1 MNKQV
6 FITTLH
12 TKLLMNRLFFSF
24 LVSFLIT
31 IPSFSQTPLKP
42 NAAEIYE
49 SIEELNFLGS
59 VLYLAAHPDDENTR
73 LISYFANNVH
83 ARTAYLSITRGDGG
97 QNLIG
102 PEIRELL
109 GVIRTN
115 ELLKARATDGGEQF
129 FTRANDFGYSKH
141 PDETL
146 KIWDKEEVLKDVV
159 KIIREF
165 QPDVIINRFDAK
177 SAGRTHGHH
186 TSSAILSLEAFDL
199 AADPNYESYN
209 LKAWTTQ
216 RVFFNTHWW
225 FYGSREEFEKV
236 DKSGML
242 SFDTGV
248 YYPSL
253 GLSNSE
259 ISSLS
264 RSMHKSQGF
273 GSTGSR
279 GSDKEYIELLK
290 GKMPS
295 DQQNIFEGVD
305 TSWSRITGGEAIG
318 KILQKV
324 QNEFDFNMPSKSI
337 PDLVAAY
344 DLIDQLEDPQWKNLK
359 VKQIKEVISACAGLY
374 LEAASDQA
382 YATKGAQI
390 TLNLEAI
397 NRSDQKMT
405 LTSVQLIPERRT
417 VDLKQELSNNQ
428 SIKKKYEMNIPA
440 DAEFTAP
447 YWLEE
452 KGSLGMYA
460 VKDPSNVGRPV
471 TLPNQK
477 VTFTI
482 DINGVPIDFERD
494 VIYKYNDPVK
504 GEVYQPFEIVP
515 RAVSNITSKVV
526 IFSEDQPKQIPVTVT
541 GLQDG
546 ISGSVKMD
554 IPKGW
559 MVTPEKI
566 DFQMTFKGEE
576 ASFFFTVTPTKNQ
589 SEGYIKPIVSISGQD
604 FDKTLVDI
612 NYDHIPKQSVL
623 LPSESKVVRLNL
635 EKKGESI
642 GYIKGA
648 GDEVPRYL
656 KQIGYDVTEI
666 LPQNISKAVLKQFD
680 AIIIGI
686 RAYNTVP
693 ELKVK
698 QATLFDYVHEGGN
711 VIVQYNTSRGLVVKD
726 NLAPYMLELSRDR
739 ITDENAKVTF
749 LNKDQEVLNYPN
761 RITEEDFDG
770 WVQERG
776 LYFPNKWAEEFS
788 PVLSFQENGDK
799 PMEGSL
805 LVAKYGEGYYM
816 YTGLS
821 FFRELPAGV
830 PGAYKL
836 LTNMISIGKNDFET
850 NLKK

>member
-1 MNKQV
+1 MVKY
-6 FITTLH
+6 
-12 TKLLMNRLFFSF
+12 
-24 LVSFLIT
+24 LI
-31 IPSFSQTPLKP
+31 SFSIVFFFGSSVFSQAPQKL
-42 NAAEIYE
+42 NSAEIFE
-49 SIEELNFLGS
+49 SIEQLNFLGS

-115 ELLKARATDGGEQF
+115 ELLKARETDGGEQF

-146 KIWDKEEVLKDVV
+146 DIWDKKEVLKDVV
-159 KIIREF
+159 KVIRTF
-165 QPDVIINRFDAK
+165 QPDVIINRFNAN
-177 SAGRTHGHH
+177 SAGETHGHH
-186 TSSAILSLEAFDL
+186 TSSAMLSLEAFDL
-199 AADPNYESYN
+199 AADDSYESYN
-209 LKAWTTQ
+209 LPPWTTQ

-225 FYGSREEFEKV
+225 FYGSREKFEEV
-236 DKSGML
+236 DKTGML

-248 YYPSL
+248 YYPSI

-273 GSTGSR
+273 GSTGTR
-279 GSDKEYIELLK
+279 GSDMEYVELLK

-295 DQQNIFEGVD
+295 DGKNIFEGVD
-305 TSWSRITGGEAIG
+305 TSWSRVDGGEPI
-318 KILQKV
+318 KTILEKV
-324 QNEFDFNMPSKSI
+324 QKEFDFNKPSSSI
-337 PDLVAAY
+337 LDLLAAY
-344 DLIDQLEDPQWKNLK
+344 SLIKDLKDTHWKELK
-359 VKQIKEVISACAGLY
+359 TKQIEQVIVACSGLY
-374 LEAASDQA
+374 LEAVAEHP
-382 YATKGAQI
+382 YATEGQNISLK
-390 TLNLEAI
+390 LEAI

-405 LTSVQLIPERRT
+405 LKSVEILPQKKAI
-417 VDLKQELSNNQ
+417 DLNKDMANNKSVRDQ
-428 SIKKKYEMNIPA
+428 IQMSIA
-440 DAEFTAP
+440 VDAELTAP

-452 KGSLGMYA
+452 KGSMGMYK
-460 VKDPSNVGRPV
+460 VQDPDLVGNPV
-471 TLPNQK
+471 TQSAHK
-477 VTFTI
+477 VVF
-482 DINGVPIDFERD
+482 NIDFEGTTIEFSRD
-494 VIYKYNDPVK
+494 VVYKYNDPVK

-515 RAVSNITSKVV
+515 GAIVDIASKVI
-526 IFSEDQPKQIPVTVT
+526 IFSEDQAKEIPISVQVFQDSVA
-541 GLQDG
+541 GKLNLQ
-546 ISGSVKMD
+546 V
-554 IPKGW
+554 PQGW
-559 MVTPEKI
+559 KVTPEEI
-566 DFQMTFKGEE
+566 DFKLNTAGDE
-576 ASFFFTVTPTKNQ
+576 AKFVFTVSPTKDQ
-589 SEGYIKPIVSISGQD
+589 SEGYIKPKVVIGDQY
-604 FDKTLVDI
+604 FDKSMIEI

-623 LPSESKVVRLNL
+623 LPAESKVVRLNL
-635 EKKGESI
+635 VKKGQSI

-648 GDEVPRYL
+648 GDEVPKYL

-666 LPQNISKAVLKQFD
+666 APKNISTGLLQQYDAVIL
-680 AIIIGI
+680 GI

-698 QATLFDYVHEGGN
+698 QTSILDYVKKGGN
-711 VIVQYNTSRGLVVKD
+711 VIVQYNTSRGVLVKD

-739 ITDENAKVTF
+739 ITDENAKVSF
-749 LNKDQEVLNYPN
+749 LNKEHEIMNYPN
-761 RITEEDFDG
+761 KITEKDFDG

-776 LYFPNKWAEEFS
+776 LYFPNKWAKEFS
-788 PVLSFQENGDK
+788 PILSFQENGDA

-836 LTNMISIGKNDFET
+836 LTNMISIGKNDFEIK
-850 NLKK
+850 LKR

>member
-1 MNKQV
+1 MIKYV
-6 FITTLH
+6 VSLSVCI
-12 TKLLMNRLFFSF
+12 LFCM
-24 LVSFLIT
+24 
-31 IPSFSQTPLKP
+31 PGFSQAPKKP

-49 SIEELNFLGS
+49 SIEKLNFLGS

-73 LISYFANNVH
+73 LISYFANDVH

-115 ELLKARATDGGEQF
+115 ELVKARETDGGEQF

-146 KIWDKEEVLKDVV
+146 GIWDKEEVLKDVV
-159 KIIREF
+159 KVIREF
-165 QPDVIINRFDAK
+165 QPDVIINRFDAE

-199 AADPNYESYN
+199 AADASYQAYN
-209 LKAWTTQ
+209 LPAWTTQ

-225 FYGSREEFEKV
+225 FYGSRENFDKI

-242 SFDTGV
+242 GFDTGI

-273 GSTGSR
+273 GSTGTR
-279 GSDKEYIELLK
+279 GSDMEYVKLLK
-290 GKMPS
+290 GKMPA
-295 DQQNIFEGVD
+295 DQKNIFEGVD
-305 TSWSRITGGEAIG
+305 TSWSRVEGGEPIQ
-318 KILQKV
+318 LMLEKV
-324 QNEFDFNMPSKSI
+324 QREFDFREPSKSI
-337 PDLVAAY
+337 PDLLKAYSLIRDIKDEHWKLLKLKEIKDVIAAC
-344 DLIDQLEDPQWKNLK
+344 
-359 VKQIKEVISACAGLY
+359 SGLY
-374 LEAASDQA
+374 LEAVAAVPYASGGEDISL
-382 YATKGAQI
+382 K
-390 TLNLEAI
+390 LEAI
-397 NRSDQKMT
+397 NRSDQKMV
-405 LTSVQLIPERRT
+405 LKSVQLLPQQKNIGLDKDLANNIGLQEE
-417 VDLKQELSNNQ
+417 VDL
-428 SIKKKYEMNIPA
+428 SIST
-440 DAEFTAP
+440 DAGLTAP

-452 KGSLGMYA
+452 KGSLGMYK
-460 VKDPSNVGRPV
+460 VDNPLMVGNPL
-471 TLPNQK
+471 TLADHK
-477 VTFTI
+477 VVFTI
-482 DINGVPIDFERD
+482 DFEGTSVDFTKD
-494 VIYKYNDPVK
+494 VLYKYNDPVK

-515 RAVSNITSKVV
+515 KAVADIASKVV
-526 IFSEDQPKQIPVTVT
+526 IFSEDQAKQIPVTVT
-541 GLQDG
+541 AFKEG
-546 ISGSVKMD
+546 ITGSISLEV
-554 IPKGW
+554 PAGW
-559 MVTPEKI
+559 KVSPEVV

-576 ASFFFTVTPTKNQ
+576 ANFFFTLSPTKEQ
-589 SEGYIKPIVSISGQD
+589 SEGYIKPIVMIDGKK
-604 FDKTLVDI
+604 FDQTMVEI

-623 LPSESKVVRLNL
+623 LPAESKVVRLNL
-635 EKKGESI
+635 VKKGQSI

-648 GDEVPRYL
+648 GDEVPKYL
-656 KQIGYDVTEI
+656 KQIGYKVTEV
-666 LPQNISKAVLKQFD
+666 LPQNISADLLRQFD
-680 AIIIGI
+680 AVIMGI

-698 QATLFDYVHEGGN
+698 QAAILDYVYQGGN
-711 VIVQYNTSRGLVVKD
+711 VIVQYNTNRSLVVED
-726 NLAPYMLELSRDR
+726 NLAPYKLELSRDR
-739 ITDENAKVTF
+739 ITDENAKVSF

-761 RITEEDFDG
+761 KISAKDFDG

-776 LYFPNKWAEEFS
+776 LYFPNKWAKEFT
-788 PVLSFQENGDK
+788 PVLSFQENGDA

-836 LTNMISIGKNDFET
+836 FTNMISIGKNDFET
-850 NLKK
+850 KLKK

>member
-1 MNKQV
+1 MIKYV
-6 FITTLH
+6 VSLSVCI
-12 TKLLMNRLFFSF
+12 LFCMSA
-24 LVSFLIT
+24 
-31 IPSFSQTPLKP
+31 FSQAPKKP
-42 NAAEIYE
+42 NSAEIYE
-49 SIEELNFLGS
+49 SIEKLNFLGS

-115 ELLKARATDGGEQF
+115 ELLKARETDGGEQF

-146 KIWDKEEVLKDVV
+146 SIWEKDQVLKDVV
-159 KIIREF
+159 KVIREF
-165 QPDVIINRFDAK
+165 QPDVIINRFDAE
-177 SAGRTHGHH
+177 SAGKTHGHH

-199 AADPNYESYN
+199 AADASYESYN
-209 LKAWTTQ
+209 LPPWTTQ

-225 FYGSREEFEKV
+225 FYGSRESFDKV

-242 SFDTGV
+242 AFDTGV
-248 YYPSL
+248 YFPSL

-273 GSTGSR
+273 GSTGTR
-279 GSDKEYIELLK
+279 GSDMEYVQLLK

-295 DQQNIFEGVD
+295 DQKNIFEGVD
-305 TSWSRITGGEAIG
+305 TSWSRVQGGEAIQV
-318 KILQKV
+318 ILDKV
-324 QNEFDFNMPSKSI
+324 QREFNFNEPSSSI
-337 PDLVAAY
+337 PDLLKAY
-344 DLIDQLEDPQWKNLK
+344 TLINDLKDEHWKELK
-359 VKQIKEVISACAGLY
+359 LKQIKQVIAACSGLY
-374 LEAASDQA
+374 IEAVADQA
-382 YATKGAQI
+382 YATGGQEVS
-390 TLNLEAI
+390 LRLEAI
-397 NRSDQKMT
+397 NRSSQKMS
-405 LTSVQLIPERRT
+405 LKSVQLLPEQKT
-417 VDLKQELSNNQ
+417 ISLNQDLTNNVGLKEEVTM
-428 SIKKKYEMNIPA
+428 SISR
-440 DAEFTAP
+440 DAELTAP

-452 KGSLGMYA
+452 KGSLGMYK
-460 VKDPSNVGRPV
+460 VEDPKMVGNPI
-471 TLPNQK
+471 TAANQK
-477 VTFTI
+477 VIFTI
-482 DINGVPIDFERD
+482 DFDGTSINFEKD

-515 RAVSNITSKVV
+515 EAVSAIASKVV
-526 IFSEDQPKQIPVTVT
+526 IFSEDQARQIPVTVT
-541 GLQDG
+541 GFKAG
-546 ISGSVKMD
+546 ISGSLQLEVPM
-554 IPKGW
+554 GW
-559 MVTPEKI
+559 TVSPEVV

-576 ASFFFTVTPTKNQ
+576 ANFFFTVSPTKEQ
-589 SEGYIKPIVSISGQD
+589 SEGYIKPVVMIEGEK
-604 FDKTLVDI
+604 FDKTMVEI

-623 LPSESKVVRLNL
+623 LPGESKVVRLNL
-635 EKKGESI
+635 VKKGHSI

-648 GDEVPRYL
+648 GDEVPKYL
-656 KQIGYDVTEI
+656 KQIGYKVTEV
-666 LPQNISKAVLKQFD
+666 LPQNISTDLLQQFD
-680 AIIIGI
+680 AVIMGI

-693 ELKVK
+693 ELKLK
-698 QATLFDYVHEGGN
+698 QAAILDYVHQGGN
-711 VIVQYNTSRGLVVKD
+711 LIVQYNTNRSLVVED

-739 ITDENAKVTF
+739 ITDENAKVSF
-749 LNKDQEVLNYPN
+749 LNKDHEVLNYPN
-761 RITEEDFDG
+761 KITTVDFDG

-776 LYFPNKWAEEFS
+776 LYFPNKWANEFS
-788 PVLSFQENGDK
+788 PVLSFQENGDD

-805 LVAKYGEGYYM
+805 LVAKYGEGYYI

-850 NLKK
+850 DLKE